1 MSQNRLFVFVAR
13 DIVMQCLRE
22 LAHEYG
28 AQHVKIILLDDTP
41 HITKNDIKS
50 RYLHLKN
57 IINMY
62 GIALSECDITGQEFK
77 KFCLNLIQAKVCDGS
92 SLRQIIKSVIKMLN
106 DTNLSPWSS
115 NPKKYCS
122 THYLIKSLVNPCH
135 VQSLIKPLPCLSA
148 LNLEQLNN
156 VLIQCHHAMYIDSH
170 KLESVYSFKE
180 VVNNLSFVMSNFEA
194 YLM

>member
-22 LAHEYG
+22 LAYEYG
-28 AQHVKIILLDDTP
+28 AQHVKILLLDDTP
-41 HITKNDIKS
+41 HITKGDIKN

-57 IINMY
+57 IIDMY
-62 GIALSECDITGQEFK
+62 GIASCTCSITGQDFK
-77 KFCLNLIQAKVCDGS
+77 KFCLDLIQEKVCNGS
-92 SLRQIIKSVIKMLN
+92 SMRQIIKSVVKMLH
-106 DTNLSPWSS
+106 DTNVSPWSS

-122 THYLIKSLVNPCH
+122 TYYFIQSLVNPCH
-135 VQSLIKPLPCLSA
+135 VQSLIKPLPCLSS

-156 VLIQCHHAMYIDSH
+156 VLIQCNDAMYIDYH
-170 KLESVYSFKE
+170 KLENLYSFKE